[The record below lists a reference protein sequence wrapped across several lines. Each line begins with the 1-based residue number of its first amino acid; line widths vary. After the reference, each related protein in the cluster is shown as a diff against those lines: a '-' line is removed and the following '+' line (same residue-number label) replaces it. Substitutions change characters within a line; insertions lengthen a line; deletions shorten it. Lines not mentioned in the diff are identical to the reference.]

1 VPDGATKW
9 RAVEVDGEGEGGLFD
24 VTDIVF
30 RKRESVRT
38 SKHCRY
44 DVPTER
50 KFRPTFDDEKDEN
63 EKYH

>member
-1 VPDGATKW
+1 MDQIPLQVNTITLVYLKYIFYSFG
-9 RAVEVDGEGEGGLFD
+9 
-24 VTDIVF
+24 
-30 RKRESVRT
+30 KRESVRP